1 MIGGMLGVES
11 APPLFPDPAGL
22 HTGGGIANLD
32 DCMIIIKAFFLFY
45 TQLCIIIVLLYICK
59 KKIVLKYAYLHLA
72 CEYLSGKSHFHPKN
86 REKPVGAGGGG
97 VLRGKDPPPFQPP
110 WYDKLPPFQ
119 HGPTYDLIFSL
130 VRQITPI
137 FPYGVELCK

>member
-1 MIGGMLGVES
+1 
-11 APPLFPDPAGL
+11 
-22 HTGGGIANLD
+22 
-32 DCMIIIKAFFLFY
+32 MIIIKAFFLFY

-97 VLRGKDPPPFQPP
+97 GTPRERPTPFSTPMVWQIT
-110 WYDKLPPFQ
+110 PFSAW
-119 HGPTYDLIFSL
+119 YDLIFSL
-130 VRQITPI
+130 ARQITPI
-137 FPYGVELCK
+137 FPYGVELCTYFGAWFMYDAAADISQ